1 VTPAENADG
10 KRTLTGLAPLIR
22 QFVTDA
28 VIVFVVVAAILLL
41 ALVLSPDLGGLQ
53 ESSVVPGGEPAAFG

>member
-1 VTPAENADG
+1 MDNERMPGPT
-10 KRTLTGLAPLIR
+10 PLIR

-53 ESSVVPGGEPAAFG
+53 ESAIVPGGAPAAFG